1 MKSERE
7 FANSSSSP
15 LQKQNLRQRFS
26 SASASPRSSWLLT
39 RLVFFRS
46 RRAYQRVRPRLD
58 RRRKF
63 AQVVADL
70 PQIVEQLVDIFRIY
84 VQRLIKVRRKTRRVR
99 QRLPQ
104 LKDGRMHVLAIV
116 PNQRIDVIERL
127 IRCRRSLPQIV
138 DQRLQLLC
146 SLIDVCERAL

>member
-84 VQRLIKVRRKTRRVR
+84 VQRLIETRRQTRCVR
-99 QRLPQ
+99 QCFAQ
-104 LKDGRMHVLAIV
+104 LEDRRVHIFPVVA
-116 PNQRIDVIERL
+116 NERIDVIERL
-127 IRCRRSLPQIV
+127 IRGRGRLAQV
-138 DQRLQLLC
+138 GEQRLQLLRGLVDIC
-146 SLIDVCERAL
+146 Q